1 VSKPQLKLYILPSL
15 YSVIIISCL
24 VSTAPAIAQTPPNLP
39 RPDFQRPAPLPTEA
53 PLPTL
58 PSPEDFL
65 RNPANSQPSIIP
77 PTDFSTQI
85 VVKKFEI
92 IGSTVFTPAELAAIT
107 APLTNRS
114 IGFPQ
119 LLQAANQITE
129 LYVSK
134 GYINSGAFLPGNQ
147 TFSVQGSTIKIQV
160 VEGSVEDIVVIG
172 TQRLNPSY
180 IKNRIGL
187 GANKPLKIDR
197 LIESLRLLQLD
208 PLIKSISTELAAGKE
223 SGTSIVQLKVTE
235 NSTWRAGINVG
246 NSRTPSVG
254 EIQAQASISQS
265 NLTGNGDGLAISYGK
280 SEASNA
286 YDINYTLPLNPHNGT
301 LKLQYSQSNSRV
313 IEAPFE
319 RLDINGTAQDIS
331 IGYRQPLIQN
341 TSQEFAL
348 GVTLARR
355 STNTGYLESVI
366 GERIGYP
373 SPGADANGNT
383 RITAAR
389 FIQDYT
395 ARDSQ
400 QVFAARSQV
409 SIGINALN
417 ATVAASSP
425 DSNFFTWRGQA
436 QYVRALAPNSIALL
450 KIEGQI
456 ADRPLVA
463 LEQIGVGGQ
472 DTVRGYRQDLLLG
485 DNGLLAS
492 AEIRIPIFT
501 PPDSKQILQ
510 IVPFVDFGLVSNQS
524 PNPAPP
530 TDTIASGGIGLRY
543 QSGDNFFA
551 KLDYGIPFT
560 SISQPRRTSQ
570 EKGFHFSLGYNQ
582 SF

>member
-1 VSKPQLKLYILPSL
+1 MLKPQLKLHILPSL
-15 YSVIIISCL
+15 YSVVIISCL
-24 VSTAPAIAQTPPNLP
+24 VSTAPAIAQTLPNLP

-58 PSPEDFL
+58 PPPEDFL
-65 RNPANSQPSIIP
+65 RNPANPQPSIIP

-92 IGSTVFTPAELAAIT
+92 IGSTVFTPAELAAII

-160 VEGSVEDIVVIG
+160 VEGSVEDIVVVG

-235 NSTWRAGINVG
+235 NPTWRAGINVG

-331 IGYRQPLIQN
+331 IGYRQPLLQN

-355 STNTGYLESVI
+355 STNTGYLESVV

-417 ATVAASSP
+417 ATVADSSP

-501 PPDSKQILQ
+501 PPDGKQILQ

-524 PNPAPP
+524 PNPTPQ

-560 SISQPRRTSQ
+560 SISQPRRTGQ

>member
-1 VSKPQLKLYILPSL
+1 MFQPQSKLHTPASFYSFCLISSL
-15 YSVIIISCL
+15 IAS
-24 VSTAPAIAQTPPNLP
+24 APAIAQTPNLP
-39 RPDFQRPAPLPTEA
+39 PPDFQRPVPLPTEV

-58 PSPEDFL
+58 PPPEEFL
-65 RNPANSQPSIIP
+65 RNPATIQPSIAP

-92 IGSTVFTPAELAAIT
+92 IGSTVFSPAELAAIT
-107 APLTNRS
+107 TPLTNRP

-129 LYVSK
+129 LYISK

-160 VEGSVEDIVVIG
+160 VEGRVEDIVVTG

-223 SGTSIVQLKVTE
+223 SGASVVQLRVTE
-235 NSTWRAGINVG
+235 NPTWRAGINIS

-254 EIQAQASISQS
+254 ETQAQASLSQS
-265 NLTGNGDGLAISYGK
+265 NLTGNGDSIAISYGR

-331 IGYRQPLIQN
+331 INYRQPILQN

-348 GVTLARR
+348 GALSPCLWTV
-355 STNTGYLESVI
+355 
-366 GERIGYP
+366 GEVL
-373 SPGADANGNT
+373 
-383 RITAAR
+383 
-389 FIQDYT
+389 
-395 ARDSQ
+395 SQ
-400 QVFAARSQV
+400 TER
-409 SIGINALN
+409 
-417 ATVAASSP
+417 
-425 DSNFFTWRGQA
+425 
-436 QYVRALAPNSIALL
+436 
-450 KIEGQI
+450 
-456 ADRPLVA
+456 
-463 LEQIGVGGQ
+463 
-472 DTVRGYRQDLLLG
+472 
-485 DNGLLAS
+485 
-492 AEIRIPIFT
+492 
-501 PPDSKQILQ
+501 
-510 IVPFVDFGLVSNQS
+510 
-524 PNPAPP
+524 
-530 TDTIASGGIGLRY
+530 
-543 QSGDNFFA
+543 
-551 KLDYGIPFT
+551 
-560 SISQPRRTSQ
+560 
-570 EKGFHFSLGYNQ
+570 
-582 SF
+582 